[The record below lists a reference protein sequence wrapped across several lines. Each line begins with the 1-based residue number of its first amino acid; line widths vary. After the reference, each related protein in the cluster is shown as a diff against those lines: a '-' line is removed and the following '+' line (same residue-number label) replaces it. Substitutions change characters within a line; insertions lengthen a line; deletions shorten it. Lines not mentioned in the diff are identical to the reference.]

1 MRRGCLDEGARVKV
15 GRAIDVGEVLSRSL
29 RILST
34 RPLIMLPQLIA
45 LIPTLILNASSS
57 LSPLRVIVSIVS
69 FVLSLIASGA
79 YPSLVKTVIEGGQPS
94 VTEALG
100 KAYHRFW
107 TLLPASILVALIVV
121 LGAIALVVPG
131 IIFATWYAYTI
142 PAIMLEEKGAL
153 QGMAASKAFGRD
165 KKLSTF
171 IIFVTVVL
179 VVLVLSGVQSLLSLA
194 SPLLGHFVY
203 AILLVPLGAWVSV
216 ILAYTYLTCG
226 PSPASTMTA
235 GAAYGMAPPV
245 SPQPPA
251 ESSASVGASGTFCRF
266 CGSPVRAGSKF
277 CASCGKPT

>member
-1 MRRGCLDEGARVKV
+1 
-15 GRAIDVGEVLSRSL
+15 
-29 RILST
+29 
-34 RPLIMLPQLIA
+34 MLPQLIA

-100 KAYHRFW
+100 KAYRRFW

-194 SPLLGHFVY
+194 SPLLGHLVY

-226 PSPASTMTA
+226 PSSAPTTTA

-251 ESSASVGASGTFCRF
+251 ESNASIGASGTFCRF
-266 CGSPVRAGSKF
+266 CGSPVQAGSKF